1 MQIKVEDLSYVYSPK
16 TPFEKVALDA
26 TLCQHFNALI
36 RVTHGKIYVG
46 DVDIS
51 SKKTN
56 LIALR
61 KQVGMLFQFPEYQ
74 LFDDT
79 VAKDVQFGPLN
90 FGFGKE
96 EAARMAEEA
105 ISRLS
110 SFRAE
115 RKDAPR

>member
-16 TPFEKVALDA
+16 TPFEKVALDGVSFTVNEGDTIGIIGSTGSGKS

-90 FGFGKE
+90 GK
-96 EAARMAEEA
+96 
-105 ISRLS
+105 
-110 SFRAE
+110 
-115 RKDAPR
+115 